1 MLKNIPVEKVCD
13 LVSKIELNRPVVKFI
28 KENKERCY
36 IVTGNL
42 DVWIQ
47 GLVEKLG
54 MEKNVFCSKA
64 LVKDGYIQDVFSVID
79 KNAVVGQMVLPFVA
93 IGDGNNDAEM
103 IEAAEIGVGFGG
115 VRNIAS
121 SVLACATH
129 AVYDA
134 DKLVEFLEKLL

>member
-1 MLKNIPVEKVCD
+1 M
-13 LVSKIELNRPVVKFI
+13 
-28 KENKERCY
+28 
-36 IVTGNL
+36 
-42 DVWIQ
+42 
-47 GLVEKLG
+47 
-54 MEKNVFCSKA
+54 
-64 LVKDGYIQDVFSVID
+64 VKDGYIQDVFSVID